1 MKTDSGRIAAI
12 LSTTAFVLS
21 TSILPLSAE
30 SLAGVGPTA
39 SAASSTAPSAQPPA
53 PSKPGV
59 PLGPPIPPEEVSLLF
74 GEEPTGPSPRTP
86 RTPDGHPDL
95 SGFWKGSRATRPVG
109 NIGKDLPGFKLPL
122 TPAGEAALK
131 HNLTA
136 TVDPEALCVIGGIP
150 RHSASALPFEIVQ
163 NKNRVVFL
171 YMYTYFR
178 AVPVDGRE
186 HVTDPDPSF
195 FGDKVGHWDGD
206 TLVIDT
212 IGLKDKPIWIDENAN
227 PQSDAMHVVE
237 RWTRPDAN
245 HIHLDLTIDDP
256 KFYTHPFEYTR
267 TWLAGKPDEGLKEYS
282 CSENNVDR
290 DHIGP
295 GPGPIRADGT
305 RGYDVPPLPAVP
317 PSPEAYGK

>member
-1 MKTDSGRIAAI
+1 
-12 LSTTAFVLS
+12 
-21 TSILPLSAE
+21 
-30 SLAGVGPTA
+30 
-39 SAASSTAPSAQPPA
+39 
-53 PSKPGV
+53 
-59 PLGPPIPPEEVSLLF
+59 
-74 GEEPTGPSPRTP
+74 
-86 RTPDGHPDL
+86 
-95 SGFWKGSRATRPVG
+95 
-109 NIGKDLPGFKLPL
+109 
-122 TPAGEAALK
+122 
-131 HNLTA
+131 
-136 TVDPEALCVIGGIP
+136 
-150 RHSASALPFEIVQ
+150 VQ
-163 NKNRVVFL
+163 NKCRVGFL

-186 HVTDPDPSF
+186 HVADPDPSF